1 MLKLK
6 KKVNQFP
13 TPYTCMREIKEG
25 GIETKLSMILMGF
38 GNFVH
43 KQRIKGLLYLTL
55 EVVYIV
61 FMAVNGI
68 AFSQHARF
76 TWQCTAKRS
85 MGCDKTGVSVYKRG
99 LVGIAIVV
107 WSSDGFSD
115 TTDDLGMER
124 SA

>member
-13 TPYTCMREIKEG
+13 TPYTCMRAIKEG

-43 KQRIKGLLYLTL
+43 KQKIKGLLYLTL
-55 EVVYIV
+55 EVAYIV

-68 AFSQHARF
+68 HFLSTLGSLGSAPQ
-76 TWQCTAKRS
+76 KE
-85 MGCDKTGVSVYKRG
+85 
-99 LVGIAIVV
+99 V
-107 WSSDGFSD
+107 WDGKVIRADFRR
-115 TTDDLGMER
+115 EI
-124 SA
+124 

>member
-13 TPYTCMREIKEG
+13 TPYTFIFD
-25 GIETKLSMILMGF
+25 F
-38 GNFVH
+38 GS
-43 KQRIKGLLYLTL
+43 GLYCFYGS
-55 EVVYIV
+55 EW
-61 FMAVNGI
+61 NS
-68 AFSQHARF
+68 FSQHARF

-99 LVGIAIVV
+99 SVGTAIVV
-107 WSSDGFSD
+107 WSGDGFSD
-115 TTDDLGMER
+115 TIDDLGMER